1 MPVPPRQLGVVLFVL
16 ATLLFA
22 LHDAASKYLL
32 AFFAVPLLVWAR
44 YLVHLLLMLVTVAPG
59 MGRAIY
65 RSENTGLLVARA
77 LALIAVSLLF
87 QYALKRLPLAET
99 TAIFFV
105 TPLLVALLAGP
116 LLGEKVRPTSWIAS
130 LVGFCGVLLIA
141 RPGGNA
147 AGAGV
152 AYALA
157 GAACNAVY
165 HVLTRKLAASEPP
178 LRQLFYT
185 ALIGCVAASLFVPA
199 SWTGVV
205 PTPMQALLMVSLGVF
220 AGAGHLLLTRA
231 LHEAPAST
239 LAPVLYVQLVWAMLL
254 GLALFD
260 HWPDLPTAAGMLVIG
275 AASLSQAVQRPQRSR
290 KADHDA

>member
-1 MPVPPRQLGVVLFVL
+1 ML

-44 YLVHLLLMLVTVAPG
+44 YLVHLLLMLVTAVPS
-59 MGRAIY
+59 MGHAIY
-65 RSENTGLLVARA
+65 RSENTGLLVVRA

-87 QYALKRLPLAET
+87 QYALKQLPLAET

-116 LLGEKVRPTSWIAS
+116 LLGEKVRRASWVAS
-130 LVGFCGVLLIA
+130 LAGFGGVLLIA
-141 RPGGNA
+141 RPGGGA

-157 GAACNAVY
+157 GAACNAFY

-185 ALIGCVAASLFVPA
+185 ALIGCAASSLFVPA
-199 SWTGVV
+199 SWTGVM
-205 PTPMQALLMVSLGVF
+205 PTAPQALLIASLGVF
-220 AGAGHLLLTRA
+220 AAVGHLLLTRA
-231 LHEAPAST
+231 LHETPAST
-239 LAPVLYVQLVWAMLL
+239 LAPVLYVQLIWAMLL

-260 HWPDLPTAAGMLVIG
+260 HWPDLPTTAGMLVIG
-275 AASLSQAVQRPQRSR
+275 AASLSQALYRPKR
-290 KADHDA
+290 AHHDG